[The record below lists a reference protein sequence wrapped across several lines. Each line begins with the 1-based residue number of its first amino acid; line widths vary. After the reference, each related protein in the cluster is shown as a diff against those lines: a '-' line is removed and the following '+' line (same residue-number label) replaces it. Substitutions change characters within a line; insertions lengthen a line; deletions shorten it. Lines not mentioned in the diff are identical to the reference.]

1 MEKPKILVVDDE
13 NEVRLSIKSYLTRH
27 IECDLREA
35 SSGRQALEMINK
47 DAFDLIL
54 LDVRMPGI
62 SGIDVLK
69 QAHSLHPESAIL
81 MITAYDSQQVAR
93 EALKN
98 GAMDYIIKP
107 STIDVIFKKI
117 KQILEKRKQYIS
129 KLANQ

>member
-1 MEKPKILVVDDE
+1 
-13 NEVRLSIKSYLTRH
+13 
-27 IECDLREA
+27 
-35 SSGRQALEMINK
+35 
-47 DAFDLIL
+47 
-54 LDVRMPGI
+54 MPGI

-129 KLANQ
+129 KLADK